1 MSQSFG
7 TVGVTQVRI
16 IGLAYGLLILAA
28 VIASALAYYRARQ
41 PTAIKWPAEFPH
53 GLSKPM
59 LALEFAEA
67 VDDIRQVVGD
77 RADPRRAE
85 MLASLKIDTFGFIP
99 TYWLFFL
106 SLSWLLAHRSISNAF
121 WPAVVV
127 AVCATV
133 AALFDFSENHY
144 IRVALETPLSQTAT
158 ETVAGIYRSALI
170 KWSLIFV
177 AIGLLSPLFLG
188 RHDLLAWIGIFF
200 LLTSVLGFVGLFY
213 HPAIEWSY
221 RPLLISMIALAIT
234 FGLFPARFIQNL

>member
-16 IGLAYGLLILAA
+16 IGMAYGLLLLAG
-28 VIASALAYYRARQ
+28 VIAAALAYYQARQ
-41 PTAIKWPAEFPH
+41 PTAIKWPAELPH

-59 LALEFAEA
+59 MALEFAET

-77 RADPRRAE
+77 QADRRAE
-85 MLASLKIDTFGFIP
+85 MLASLKIDTFGIIP
-99 TYWLFFL
+99 IYWLFFL

-121 WPAVVV
+121 WLGIAV

-133 AALFDFSENHY
+133 AALFDFAENHY
-144 IRVALETPLSQTAT
+144 IRVTLETPLSQTTT
-158 ETVAGIYRSALI
+158 ETVAGIFRSALI

-177 AIGLLSPLFLG
+177 ALGLLSRLFLG
-188 RHDLLAWIGIFF
+188 RNDLLAWIGIFF
-200 LLTSVLGFVGLFY
+200 LLTSVLGFVGLVY

-221 RPLLISMIALAIT
+221 LPLLISLIGLAIT
-234 FGLFPARFIQNL
+234 FALFPARFLQRL